1 MRRLF
6 ISLSVAALV
15 VPVTAFARQDAIQYK
30 VLATAKTSTMEKEL
44 NAAGAAGYR
53 LSAVMGGDTAI
64 GGKEAVAVL
73 TRTAG
78 EKSNVQYR
86 LLATNRTSTMQKEMQ
101 EAADAGYDYFGQ
113 TAFDSLLGGREV
125 VVIMHRD
132 SAHPTKGDRYRLLAT
147 AKTSTMEREL
157 EDIGA
162 DGYVALGMTV
172 AKTLVGGRE
181 IVTIT
186 RRRR

>member
-44 NAAGAAGYR
+44 NSAGAAGYR

-78 EKSNVQYR
+78 EKSSVQ
-86 LLATNRTSTMQKEMQ
+86 
-101 EAADAGYDYFGQ
+101 
-113 TAFDSLLGGREV
+113 
-125 VVIMHRD
+125 
-132 SAHPTKGDRYRLLAT
+132 
-147 AKTSTMEREL
+147 
-157 EDIGA
+157 
-162 DGYVALGMTV
+162 
-172 AKTLVGGRE
+172 
-181 IVTIT
+181 
-186 RRRR
+186 